1 MQLLVDQARFA
12 RALQVIGRSLPKR
25 QAAPATGGVALRA
38 GAGELRLRWAAQH
51 LFAELSID
59 AEVHAPGEAAVDAR
73 TLASVVASLSG
84 GRVALSRSG
93 SGESLRITAGPAS
106 FRLRTMSVEDLPVQ
120 APPREWHL
128 ELAKEQLVD
137 VVSRTTF
144 CAADSED
151 VSPFSGVMLSGE
163 GGRFTAAAT
172 DSFQLAYYSVEAT
185 PLGDPPGGPG
195 LQAVL
200 PTAGLNACA
209 YGLHHFGGD
218 RALVSWQE
226 RSVAV
231 RTGGALWLIRRLDV
245 TYPDLSRFTGPVAG
259 ARVEVDRGR
268 LLEAVRQVSTL
279 AEDGYRIGL
288 ILRGDRLHLYTARRE
303 LGEAQ
308 VVVQLAEE
316 APRREVWLD
325 AAGFLNALKAQP
337 SERIALH
344 LSEPLAPVVV
354 VPAEPGVAFR
364 TVLSPLRHYA
374 QESEA
379 I

>member
-25 QAAPATGGVALRA
+25 PAAPGTGGVALRA
-38 GAGELRLRWAAQH
+38 WGGELSLRWASQH
-51 LFAELSID
+51 FFADVSLEAD
-59 AEVHAPGEAAVDAR
+59 VHTGGETAVDAR
-73 TLASVVASLSG
+73 TLARVVASLASG
-84 GRVALSRSG
+84 SVALSRSG

-106 FRLRTMSVEDLPVQ
+106 FRLRTLSVEELPVQ

-128 ELAKEQLVD
+128 ELAKERFVD

-144 CAADSED
+144 CAADSEE
-151 VSPFSGVMLSGE
+151 VSPFSGVMLSGD
-163 GGRFTAAAT
+163 GGRLTAAAT
-172 DSFQLAYYSVEAT
+172 DSFQLAYYSVEAAL
-185 PLGDPPGGPG
+185 LGDAPGEAG
-195 LQAVL
+195 LQAVV

-209 YGLHHFGGD
+209 YALHHVGGEQV
-218 RALVSWQE
+218 ALSWQE

-231 RTGGALWLIRRLDV
+231 RTDGALWLIRRLDV
-245 TYPDLSRFTGPVAG
+245 AYPDLSRFTGAVAG
-259 ARVEVDRGR
+259 ARVVVDRGR

-288 ILRGDRLHLYTARRE
+288 ILRDDRLHLYTARRE

-308 VVVQLAEE
+308 VVVQLDEE

-325 AAGFLNALKAQP
+325 AAGFQSALKAQP

-344 LSEPLAPVVV
+344 LSEPLAPIVI